1 MCELRAAVSV
11 LHTVDVGP
19 QNSRIFLCALVIST
33 EILGQLLTV
42 VEQHGVHLAVLPND
56 CVQPQLLHEEH
67 LVGEVLW
74 TNVYYIVE
82 SSLAVSPVHAL
93 VCESG
98 ACPYMVCESGACPYM
113 VCAYKCIVSVYM

>member
-19 QNSRIFLCALVIST
+19 QNSRIFLCALVVST
-33 EILGQLLTV
+33 EVLGQLLIV
-42 VEQHGVHLAVLPND
+42 VEHGVRLAVFPDD

-74 TNVYYIVE
+74 T
-82 SSLAVSPVHAL
+82 S
-93 VCESG
+93 CEKEG
-98 ACPYMVCESGACPYM
+98 KKEGRKEETQKERRNNEYT
-113 VCAYKCIVSVYM
+113 